1 MSVFIMFVAVI
12 AVLFLFINLVFAPHN
27 PVVWFGKSKIWDKQL
42 SNSGDSLK
50 LLIPSIYWKI
60 NCGWI
65 NHSCKVTGQKMNESE
80 IGNRGLKSGIYN
92 NIAVKEQRVNGN
104 RSGKNFPHL
113 RYTLVDFARNYL
125 TKIPSNQIN
134 LTRNYSRGAE
144 GSPPSSLPEAAGG
157 QLQSETSLNL
167 VLWGTNLSST
177 AKVRFTRFQLSIVK
191 IPIHI
196 QSIMVGLIL
205 SDAWVTFDSKTHK
218 NALLGFKQSISK
230 SGYLW
235 FVYNLLSRAPALPRS
250 RLAAPA
256 GHYCSNYP
264 ILVTNVRQGN
274 KNFGL
279 QFKTRSMP
287 CITELRNLFY
297 LDNKK
302 IIPINIY
309 DLLTPVALGGGGLI
323 K

>member
-12 AVLFLFINLVFAPHN
+12 AVLFLFISLVFAPHN

-134 LTRNYSRGAE
+134 LTRNYS
-144 GSPPSSLPEAAGG
+144 
-157 QLQSETSLNL
+157 QLQSKLTLNPGYITGFADAFLLLRYYKGIQQFHTQNLNSHSLSL
-167 VLWGTNLSST
+167 VVWGTNLTST
-177 AKVRFTRFQLSIVK
+177 VGSKFTRTQLA
-191 IPIHI
+191 
-196 QSIMVGLIL
+196 MVCLATYQHSVIIGLLL
-205 SDAWVTFDSKTHK
+205 SDGWLVLASKTNK
-218 NALLGFKQSISK
+218 NVRLGFLQGGVNGK
-230 SGYLW
+230 YFW
-235 FVYNLLSRAPALPRS
+235 FVFLSLS
-250 RLAAPA
+250 
-256 GHYCSNYP
+256 HYCSSYP
-264 ILVTNVRQGN
+264 SAPWGDENTN
-274 KNFGL
+274 
-279 QFKTRSMP
+279 
-287 CITELRNLFY
+287 
-297 LDNKK
+297 
-302 IIPINIY
+302 
-309 DLLTPVALGGGGLI
+309 
-323 K
+323 